1 MYAENCLEQLD
12 YPSNDK
18 SYFVDYSPIIDRK
31 STIIGE
37 FIVQSNKDEEEFDTK
52 KLQEIKVLA
61 ESIVGLYRQAF
72 LVYEPIVDNIC
83 SGRKVESKELENIL
97 DGLVSM
103 CASDEMLGLFKR
115 VCRKFYNQYPDI
127 ITDYVLFYK
136 EMYEEEE
143 DDL

>member
-1 MYAENCLEQLD
+1 MD

-18 SYFVDYSPIIDRK
+18 LYFVDYSPIIDRK
-31 STIIGE
+31 STILGE

-52 KLQEIKVLA
+52 KSREMKALA
-61 ESIVGLYRQAF
+61 ESIANLYRQAL
-72 LVYEPIVDNIC
+72 LVYEPIVDDIC
-83 SGRKVESKELENIL
+83 SGRKVESKELKSVL

-136 EMYEEEE
+136 EMYEEG

>member
-1 MYAENCLEQLD
+1 MYAGNCLERLD
-12 YPSNDK
+12 YLSNDK
-18 SYFVDYSPIIDRK
+18 LYFVDYSPIIDRK

-103 CASDEMLGLFKR
+103 CASDQMSRNFR
-115 VCRKFYNQYPDI
+115 CFFYYRIFQIYV
-127 ITDYVLFYK
+127 ITHKSSSSSSYISL
-136 EMYEEEE
+136 
-143 DDL
+143 